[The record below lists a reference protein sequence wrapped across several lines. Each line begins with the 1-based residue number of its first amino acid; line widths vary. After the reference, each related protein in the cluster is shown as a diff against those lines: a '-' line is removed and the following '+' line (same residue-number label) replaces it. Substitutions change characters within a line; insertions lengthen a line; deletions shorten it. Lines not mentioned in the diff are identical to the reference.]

1 MAATKAA
8 APAKTRTPPR
18 NTFKIRFQIEGSWY
32 SVVPLKPDPGVA
44 RKAYR
49 MSKLDARGKPTA
61 EYDVSI
67 DAEGQPACEC
77 KGWLRYHKP
86 CRHLRTLAAAGM
98 IELPPPR
105 KPLTVNEPVPQ
116 AEPVSPEQE
125 GGADGQ
131 EAA

>member
-1 MAATKAA
+1 MPTVAPAATPVK
-8 APAKTRTPPR
+8 RRRPPR
-18 NTFKIRFQIEGSWY
+18 KGFFRIRFLIEGAWY
-32 SVVPLKPDPGVA
+32 SVVPLEPDPAVA

-49 MSKLDARGKPTA
+49 MAKLGPKGERTA

-67 DAEGQPACEC
+67 SADGHPNCEC
-77 KGWLRYHKP
+77 RGWLRWNKP

-105 KPLTVNEPVPQ
+105 QPAAAT
-116 AEPVSPEQE
+116 PEAQ
-125 GGADGQ
+125 GGKEDAHGK

>member
-1 MAATKAA
+1 MPEVASAPAA
-8 APAKTRTPPR
+8 APTKRRRPPR
-18 NTFKIRFQIEGSWY
+18 NTFQIRFKIEGTWY
-32 SVVPLKPDPGVA
+32 SVVPLRPDPAVA

-49 MSKLDARGKPTA
+49 MRKLGPRGERTA

-67 DAEGQPACEC
+67 LAEGHPSCEC
-77 KGWLRYHKP
+77 KGWLRWHKP

-105 KPLTVNEPVPQ
+105 QSTT
-116 AEPVSPEQE
+116 ATPEAQVGKE
-125 GGADGQ
+125 EANGK

>member
-1 MAATKAA
+1 MPTPAA
-8 APAKTRTPPR
+8 APVPAKRRRPPR
-18 NTFKIRFQIEGSWY
+18 NTFRIRFSIEGAWY
-32 SVVPLKPDPGVA
+32 SVLPLRPDPAVA

-49 MSKLDARGKPTA
+49 MAKLGPKGETTA

-67 DAEGQPACEC
+67 SAEGHPACEC
-77 KGWLRYHKP
+77 KGFLRWHKP

-105 KPLTVNEPVPQ
+105 QPAAATPEPK
-116 AEPVSPEQE
+116 
-125 GGADGQ
+125 GGRDGQ